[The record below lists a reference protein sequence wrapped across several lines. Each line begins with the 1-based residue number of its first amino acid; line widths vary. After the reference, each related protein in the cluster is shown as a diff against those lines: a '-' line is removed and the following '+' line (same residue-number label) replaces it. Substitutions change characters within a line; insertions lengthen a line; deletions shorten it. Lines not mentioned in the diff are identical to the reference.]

1 MSMCMCLCVCVCIA
15 VFKPICTTLLPVPP
29 PFFFTEPHH
38 AHQYTHARVFVL
50 QSLYA
55 ELRFSEQPR
64 RESEWAERDKVVHY
78 EPVVYTTLEFAKGS
92 ANDKDKDKDKGKDK
106 GKGTASASEG
116 SSKKDSKKDSKRSK
130 KEPDDSS
137 GGSVTAAEKRV
148 DAQAY
153 ETVPDFDDDNEGS
166 VATST
171 ASTASGKKKK
181 GGCTIS

>member
-78 EPVVYTTLEFAKGS
+78 EPVVYTTLDNLESEEAAGTRSDAKE
-92 ANDKDKDKDKGKDK
+92 ARPYIP
-106 GKGTASASEG
+106 GT
-116 SSKKDSKKDSKRSK
+116 R
-130 KEPDDSS
+130 
-137 GGSVTAAEKRV
+137 
-148 DAQAY
+148 
-153 ETVPDFDDDNEGS
+153 
-166 VATST
+166 
-171 ASTASGKKKK
+171 
-181 GGCTIS
+181 